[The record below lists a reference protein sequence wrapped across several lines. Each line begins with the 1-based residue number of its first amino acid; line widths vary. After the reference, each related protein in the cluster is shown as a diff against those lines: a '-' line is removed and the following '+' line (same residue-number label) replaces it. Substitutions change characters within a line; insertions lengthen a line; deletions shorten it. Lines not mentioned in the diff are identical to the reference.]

1 MRLVDI
7 NVFVKFRPALNG
19 AVLSWSDSM
28 NILVRKRPVSPA
40 EYAQANDR
48 TIQQPVRDPESPGG
62 RPEPD
67 RPRFLERMA
76 VKLHDRIV
84 IVRFQDVLW
93 FQSKGNLLRLHLDQN
108 GYDCRMTLKELL
120 PRLDPGRFL
129 RVDRGAIV
137 NLDHV
142 MEFDLPRHGKPVARF
157 HNGSVLPMSQA
168 GKLEVRRRLLCHSY
182 EPNDE

>member
-108 GYDCRMTLKELL
+108 FCRGSTLAVSCALIAAQSSISIMSWNSTCRDMANQLL
-120 PRLDPGRFL
+120 VSTTAVFCP
-129 RVDRGAIV
+129 
-137 NLDHV
+137 
-142 MEFDLPRHGKPVARF
+142 
-157 HNGSVLPMSQA
+157 
-168 GKLEVRRRLLCHSY
+168 
-182 EPNDE
+182 